1 MSRSLKNI
9 NADSIKIVGNK
20 SINISFSEL
29 NKSYKNCYPSEIKA
43 SRSYIR
49 KMISCVLTH
58 KLGRNMVVNLFFFL
72 LNNVSEKQDFLI
84 VCVTLYK
91 VSYETVLVTSAAL
104 CLFCV
109 ESISEVPYLLER
121 RM

>member
-84 VCVTLYK
+84 VCGTLYK
-91 VSYETVLVTSAAL
+91 VGYETVLVTSAAL